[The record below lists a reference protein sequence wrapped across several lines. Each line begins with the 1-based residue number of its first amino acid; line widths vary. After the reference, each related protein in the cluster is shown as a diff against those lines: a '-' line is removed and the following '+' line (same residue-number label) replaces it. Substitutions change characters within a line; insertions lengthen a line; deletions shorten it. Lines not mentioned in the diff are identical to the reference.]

1 MNDDPR
7 EIISALFVLAGS
19 LLTLA
24 SAIGLLRFRDTLSRM
39 HPAAKPQVLG
49 LVLILFGAGI
59 RVFPNIDIGM
69 LVLAAIV
76 AVCTAPVIANR
87 VGNVA
92 YRESVEDGTITHE
105 APVLAKLHD
114 QDISPDRDNYP
125 DDRH

>member
-1 MNDDPR
+1 MTDNPR
-7 EIISALFVLAGS
+7 EIIAALFVLAGA
-19 LLTLA
+19 LMTLA

-49 LVLILFGAGI
+49 LVLILIGAAI
-59 RVFPNIDIGM
+59 RIV

-76 AVCTAPVIANR
+76 GVCTAPVIANR

-105 APVLAKLHD
+105 APSLETF
-114 QDISPDRDNYP
+114 
-125 DDRH
+125 DDRCITPERGT

>member
-1 MNDDPR
+1 MTDDPR
-7 EIISALFVLAGS
+7 EIISALVVLAGA

-24 SAIGLLRFRDTLSRM
+24 SSIGMLRFRDTLSRM

-49 LVLILFGAGI
+49 LLFILVGAGI

-69 LVLAAIV
+69 LILAAIF

-92 YRESVEDGTITHE
+92 YRESAEAGTITHE
-105 APVLAKLHD
+105 APVLATLR
-114 QDISPDRDNYP
+114 DRDIVP
-125 DDRH
+125 RPRR